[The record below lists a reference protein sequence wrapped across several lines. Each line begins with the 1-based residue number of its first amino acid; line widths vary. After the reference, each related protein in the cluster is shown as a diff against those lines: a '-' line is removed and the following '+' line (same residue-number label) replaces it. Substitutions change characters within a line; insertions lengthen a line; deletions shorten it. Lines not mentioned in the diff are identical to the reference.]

1 MGTVGLPVKGS
12 LSTTVVEGP
21 TDELGGCVVGGATV
35 VVGATEV
42 AVVDS
47 VVVVVSQSF
56 GALTVVSLLPP
67 PDGRWP
73 KSWRSRTVTDG
84 MPHSCQPGIQ
94 GGYEWVSLR

>member
-42 AVVDS
+42 VVVDS
-47 VVVVVSQSF
+47 VVVVSQSF

-67 PDGRWP
+67 AGRP
-73 KSWRSRTVTDG
+73 LA
-84 MPHSCQPGIQ
+84 Q
-94 GGYEWVSLR
+94 GASA